1 MRATRGLIVLA
12 LLLTLGMLAIACE
25 RPDSGQTGSGESSLP
40 DTPIPDSNSAT
51 GVKAQGTPEAGQPGM
66 TNGSGTS
73 TEVAPSEKIEI
84 PSAPSGPTPS
94 AKELEDRERGL
105 LEVNPP
111 ELEEGCSPCPTAT
124 ATPR

>member
-12 LLLTLGMLAIACE
+12 LLLTLGMLATACE

-40 DTPIPDSNSAT
+40 DTPVPDSDSAT
-51 GVKAQGTPEAGQPGM
+51 GVKTSRTPEAGQPGM
-66 TNGSGTS
+66 TTGSGTS
-73 TEVAPSEKIEI
+73 TEMAPGEQLEI
-84 PSAPSGPTPS
+84 PPAPSGPTPS